1 MEITAIGSAW
11 FGVERV
17 GGGVKIQGKYK
28 DLMQVRD
35 DLTKTKRVF
44 FFSIILCKME

>member
-17 GGGVKIQGKYK
+17 GRGAKIKGKYK
-28 DLMQVRD
+28 DLMQFGE

-44 FFSIILCKME
+44 FFDIIV